1 MSQSNIEGFEHI
13 YKLSLCY
20 DPLVL
25 SSSIPFVRCIAPV
38 FSVQDVI
45 ISRDKKHTESP
56 HAAWTVDK
64 LFVSKS
70 FYVARFELSGSSI
83 YDNLQG
89 WFDEQESKG
98 YFGRD
103 GNYIF
108 DNGTLSVYVKSLDGV
123 IGHDPSCDIFESL
136 MFDSKQFPMDSLIS
150 YVISII
156 HGHVRLQYNKTEVED
171 FFSNNILTCRNKQST
186 GAMMSIMQ
194 ATVPQDSLGKVEVYL
209 SAKDRD
215 RDRRTSI
222 KCGKFFKIIFPNLDG
237 KQIESLTESF
247 REQFSP
253 INVSLEAG
261 SERADFRK
269 AYKWRR
275 AVSRNM
281 RTTTWDKS
289 LANSCMHGLSVNE
302 DGMSP
307 AEVYGSG
314 DFKVIMALDDKDHL
328 AGRCVVMTHS
338 KGEALDV
345 PVAGPVYGSC
355 TSAVSK
361 IREAL
366 TLMNAEQSDG
376 SWVGAL
382 LLDLED
388 PSGNTVG
395 PYSDMESG
403 IVRYD
408 SEYWVITDRFNSE
421 YELDR
426 TDGLVNDGG
435 ALCEDCGCSYNPEQE
450 GAYIEYD
457 GCYCDDCLNSNFIFI
472 DSVGEY
478 CRSENCVEVWS
489 ESFRGGTTSYWD
501 LYESD
506 DIVFCDPLDEY
517 WSIDD
522 TMYSESHNT
531 YVPCMYATESYYISN
546 DYWDAD
552 QLESL
557 GITPDDDDEDNDDDD
572 AKGKEAA

>member
-1 MSQSNIEGFEHI
+1 MSQSNIEGFEHV

-20 DPLVL
+20 DPLL
-25 SSSIPFVRCIAPV
+25 LGSSIPFVRCIAPV

-45 ISRDKKHTESP
+45 ISRDTESVYP
-56 HAAWTVDK
+56 AWLVDK
-64 LFVSKS
+64 LFISKS
-70 FYVARFELSGSSI
+70 AYVSRFELSDSSI

-98 YFGRD
+98 YFGGD
-103 GNYIF
+103 GRYVFNQ
-108 DNGTLSVYVKSLDGV
+108 NGTFFVYVKSLDGV

-136 MFDSKQFPMDSLIS
+136 MVNSKQFPMDSLIS
-150 YVISII
+150 YVVSIV
-156 HGHVRLQYNKTEVED
+156 HGHVKLPYNKTEVED
-171 FFSNNILTCRNKQST
+171 FFSNNILTCRNRLST
-186 GAMMSIMQ
+186 GAMVSIMQ
-194 ATVPQDSLGKVEVYL
+194 ATVPHDSLGKVEVYL

-215 RDRRTSI
+215 RDRKTSI
-222 KCGKFFKIIFPNLDG
+222 KCGKFFKIIFPNLNG
-237 KQIESLTESF
+237 IQIESLTESF

-269 AYKWRR
+269 AYKWKR

-281 RTTTWDKS
+281 STTSWDKS
-289 LANSCMHGLSVNE
+289 LSNSCMHGLSV
-302 DGMSP
+302 DDAGTSP

-314 DFKVIMALDDKDHL
+314 DFKAIMAIDDKDHL
-328 AGRCVVMTHS
+328 AGRCVVMTHR
-338 KGEALDV
+338 KGEALDA

-355 TSAVSK
+355 TSAISK

-376 SWVGAL
+376 SWVGGL

-403 IVRYD
+403 ISRYD
-408 SEYWVITDRFNSE
+408 SKYWEITDRFSSE

-435 ALCEDCGCSYNPEQE
+435 AVCEDCGCSYNPEQE
-450 GAYIEYD
+450 GAYVEYD
-457 GCYCDDCLNSNFIFI
+457 GSYCDDCLHSNFIFI
-472 DSVGEY
+472 ESIGEY

-489 ESFRGGTTSYWD
+489 ETWGGGTTREWD
-501 LYESD
+501 LSEGDY
-506 DIVFCDPLDEY
+506 IVFCDPLDEY

-531 YVPCMYATESYYISN
+531 YVPCMYADEDYYISN
-546 DYWDAD
+546 DYWDSD

-557 GITPDDDDEDNDDDD
+557 GITPDDDDDDEDNDDD